1 VTNKNLFRKII
12 KYVRKNFDPIVNL
25 SVKKVM
31 INGLKFG
38 YKPASIKE
46 EPQKD
51 LVNKKFMEGV
61 RLNPS

>member
-1 VTNKNLFRKII
+1 VINKNLFRKII

-31 INGLKFG
+31 INGLKFE

>member
-1 VTNKNLFRKII
+1 
-12 KYVRKNFDPIVNL
+12 
-25 SVKKVM
+25 M